1 MIKIDKDLF
10 FDGIGISPGI
20 VIGKVKLIDR
30 ARMQVSE
37 RRISK
42 KDVESEIARFND
54 ALLKSKEQLQRIKN
68 KAFGDEQKDHHFIID
83 VHLMMLEDKLLVEDT
98 VRNIRL
104 EKVNAEWA
112 LTMVVDELKKIF
124 ENIDDYYLRQRSGD
138 INYVGEMILRN
149 LAGKGQERI
158 SKIDE
163 KVVLVAHD
171 LSPADTAQMN
181 KDHII
186 GFATDIGG
194 QTSHT
199 AIIARALEIPAVGG
213 LEDISTKIKSGD
225 HIIVDG
231 LSGKVVINPG
241 KKVFKEYLARQQ
253 RYEYIEKEVHKYSKL
268 PAETLDGKR
277 LNVAGNIEMVEE
289 IPSLIN
295 HGGEG
300 IGLYRT
306 EFIYMNRTTPPTEEE
321 HLEIYRDVLEKVAP
335 DPVTIR
341 TLDVGMDKLVS
352 FFDNPSELNPALG
365 LRSIRFCLQEP
376 EIFKT
381 QLRGML
387 RASAHGR
394 MKIMFPM
401 ISGLAELRAAK
412 ASLDE
417 ARRELKDEGIAYDEN
432 LEVGIMIEVPSA
444 VIVADLLAK
453 EVDFFSIGTND
464 LIQYTLAIDRVNEH
478 VAYLYEPLHPAIL
491 RMVKSVV
498 DAGHDA
504 GISVGMCGEMAGDPV
519 YSLLLL
525 GMGLDSLSMNAF
537 SIPRVK
543 KVIRNID
550 HKDAQLL
557 TEKTLALSTST
568 EIRGFLLD
576 EIRTR
581 FKGEMWDEFSMLMN

>member
-1 MIKIDKDLF
+1 MIKIIKDLF

-37 RRISK
+37 RRIGK
-42 KDVESEIARFND
+42 KDVEAEVGRFND
-54 ALLKSKEQLQRIKN
+54 ALLKSKEQLERIKS

-98 VRNIRL
+98 IRNITL

-158 SKIDE
+158 SNIDE

-181 KDHII
+181 KDQII

-213 LEDISTKIKSGD
+213 LEDISARVKSGD

-241 KKVFKEYLARQQ
+241 EKVFKEYLARQQ

-277 LNVAGNIEMVEE
+277 MHVAGNIEIVEE

-306 EFIYMNRTTPPTEEE
+306 EFIYMNRTMPPTEEE
-321 HLEIYRDVLEKVAP
+321 HLEIYRNVLEKVAP
-335 DPVTIR
+335 NPVTIR
-341 TLDVGMDKLVS
+341 TLDIGMDKLVS
-352 FFDNPSELNPALG
+352 FFNNPSELNPALG

-376 EIFKT
+376 AIFKT

-401 ISGLAELRAAK
+401 ISGLGELRAAK
-412 ASLDE
+412 AALDE
-417 ARRELKDEGIAYDEN
+417 ARRELKHEGIAYDEN

-444 VIVADLLAK
+444 VLVADLLAK

-464 LIQYTLAIDRVNEH
+464 LIQYALAIDRVNEH

-491 RMVKSVV
+491 RMVKNVV
-498 DAGHDA
+498 DAGHEA
-504 GISVGMCGEMAGDPV
+504 GISVGMCGEMAGDPL

-550 HKDAQLL
+550 YADARLL
-557 TEKTLALSTST
+557 TEKTLTLSTAP
-568 EIRGFLLD
+568 EIRGFLVD
-576 EIRTR
+576 EIRAR
-581 FKGEMWDEFSMLMN
+581 FKGEMWDEFSMLTN

>member
-1 MIKIDKDLF
+1 MIKADKDLS
-10 FDGIGISPGI
+10 FDGIAISPGI
-20 VIGKVKLIDR
+20 VIGKVRLIDR
-30 ARMQVSE
+30 SKMQVSE

-42 KDVESEIARFND
+42 KDVEPEIKRFND
-54 ALLKSKEQLQRIKN
+54 ALSKSKQQLQRIKT
-68 KAFGDEQKDHHFIID
+68 KAFGDEKKDHHFIID
-83 VHLMMLEDKLLVEDT
+83 VHLMMLEDRLLVEDT
-98 VRNIRL
+98 IRNIQD
-104 EKVNAEWA
+104 EQVNAEWA

-149 LAGKGQERI
+149 LAGVGQEKI
-158 SKIDE
+158 SRIDE

-213 LEDISTKIKSGD
+213 LEDITARVKSGD
-225 HIIVDG
+225 HVIVDG
-231 LSGKVVINPG
+231 LSGRVIVNPG
-241 KKVFKEYLARQQ
+241 KKVFKDYLAKQQ
-253 RYEYIEKEVHKYSKL
+253 RYEYIEKEIHKYSKL
-268 PAETLDGKR
+268 SAETLDGKR
-277 LNVAGNIEMVEE
+277 IHIAGNIEIVEE

-295 HGGEG
+295 NGGEG

-306 EFIYMNRTTPPTEEE
+306 EFIYMNRVTPPTEED
-321 HLEIYRDVLEKVAP
+321 HLEIYKEVIEKVAP
-335 DPVTIR
+335 NPVTIR

-387 RASAHGR
+387 RASAHGK

-401 ISGLAELRAAK
+401 ISGLGELRAAR
-412 ASLDE
+412 AVLDE
-417 ARRELKDEGIAYDEN
+417 ARCELKAEGLAYDED

-464 LIQYTLAIDRVNEH
+464 LIQYAMAIDRINEH

-491 RMVKSVV
+491 RMVKTVV

-504 GISVGMCGEMAGDPV
+504 GISVGMCGEMAGDPL
-519 YSLLLL
+519 YSLLLI

-550 HKDAQLL
+550 HSDARLI
-557 TEKTLALSTST
+557 TEKTMGLSTAAD
-568 EIRGFLLD
+568 IRKYLLN
-576 EIRTR
+576 EVETR
-581 FKGEMWDEFSMLMN
+581 FTGEMWDEFKIMMN